1 MSLSVSITD
10 PPSGEGSTQTR
21 TVGVSLQTAERA
33 ANITVALAVDGA
45 QNGSFR
51 LVKSKA
57 RRYDANQRTS
67 LTFESF
73 IGAQPPYDVRVT
85 ASASLPSGDVEA
97 EDTATVT
104 EPAPTVTD
112 TTATEE
118 GSPDDAVNNRDATID
133 TELDGAVALD
143 DAPYDSASVTP
154 RIGTVEPI
162 TQRVRI
168 QQPWQ
173 RDSNV
178 TQCGRILQTQR
189 GAKDKRITIEGVM
202 TLRQWRRLDR
212 QRTGEYV
219 EVRDPVLG
227 RRRTVE
233 VAFDQINVE
242 RTDADETI
250 TVNGREQVAVP
261 FQIQTK
267 ENDTSTFGDESI
279 DAQAFEDTDN

>member
-21 TVGVSLQTAERA
+21 TVGVSLQTAARA
-33 ANITVALAVDGA
+33 ASITVALAVDGA
-45 QNGSFR
+45 QDGSFR
-51 LVKSKA
+51 PVKTKS
-57 RRYDANQRTS
+57 RRYDANQRVS

-85 ASASLPSGDVEA
+85 ASGSLPSGDVAA
-97 EDTATVT
+97 EDTVTVSD
-104 EPAPTVTD
+104 PA
-112 TTATEE
+112 TTATGQ
-118 GSPDDAVNNRDATID
+118 GSQEFQTLDGPDDPDGDGFVGTTI
-133 TELDGAVALD
+133 TEDGRN
-143 DAPYDSASVTP
+143 APYGAASVTP
-154 RIGTVEPI
+154 RIGPIEPI

-202 TLRQWRRLDR
+202 TLQQWQRLDR
-212 QRTGEYV
+212 ARTGEYV

-227 RRRTVE
+227 SRKTVE

-242 RTDADETI
+242 RTDTDETI
-250 TVNGREQVAVP
+250 TVNGQEQVAVP

-267 ENDTSTFGDESI
+267 ENDTDSFGDESI

>member
-21 TVGVSLQTAERA
+21 TVGVSLQTASRA
-33 ANITVALAVDGA
+33 ANITVTLAVDGS
-45 QNGSFR
+45 QDGSFR
-51 LVKSKA
+51 LVKSKS
-57 RRYDANQRTS
+57 RRYDANQRVS

-85 ASASLPSGDVEA
+85 ASGSLPSGDVEA
-97 EDTATVT
+97 KDTVTVNDPSTATGQ
-104 EPAPTVTD
+104 
-112 TTATEE
+112 
-118 GSPDDAVNNRDATID
+118 GSQSQPQTLDGPDDPDGDDFVGTTL
-133 TELDGAVALD
+133 TEDDRNASYGA
-143 DAPYDSASVTP
+143 ASVTP

-250 TVNGREQVAVP
+250 TVNGQEQVAVP

-267 ENDTSTFGDESI
+267 ENDTDSFGDESI